1 MACTIDV
8 ECYRTAG
15 PVPEPGRTPLHGG
28 TTGPGGRIPVPR
40 LDRDDD
46 GHRPGSARPHA
57 LNPRDR
63 EVLRHL
69 AAGRSTAQIAAAL
82 SVSANTARTR
92 IRRVSA
98 KLAVTGRV
106 EVVGA
111 ARSLG
116 LV

>member
-15 PVPEPGRTPLHGG
+15 PVMPL
-28 TTGPGGRIPVPR
+28 
-40 LDRDDD
+40 
-46 GHRPGSARPHA
+46 A
-57 LNPRDR
+57 LNRRDR
-63 EVLRHL
+63 EVLRQL

-92 IRRVSA
+92 IRRLSA
-98 KLAVTGRV
+98 KLAVRDRG
-106 EVVGA
+106 EVVTA
-111 ARSLG
+111 ARGLG